1 MLNKT
6 KGIVLHYVK
15 YGDSSIIA
23 YIYTDIFGR
32 QVFMVNGV
40 RSKKSGIRLNHFQ
53 PLSIL
58 ELDVYYKPNRD
69 IQRIKDLRIS
79 RVLHTVHN
87 NIVKSSVALFI
98 AEILYKTL
106 REVEPNEPL
115 FDFIYNSV
123 QVLDLK
129 DDGIENYHLV
139 FLLMLSRYLGIFPV
153 IEDSEIIEFINTEQ
167 QTLFG
172 NDRSISLILSEEE
185 KKALTELYKYSFNN
199 LEKIKMGNSVR
210 SSLLEKFVAYFKLHL
225 EGIGTIKSLA
235 VLKEVFA

>member
-6 KGIVLHYVK
+6 KGIVLHYIK

-32 QVFMVNGV
+32 QAFMVNGV
-40 RSKKSGIRLNHFQ
+40 RSKKSVIRLNQFQ

-79 RVLHTVHN
+79 RMLHTVHN
-87 NIVKSSVALFI
+87 NIVKSSVAIFI

-106 REVEPNEPL
+106 KEVEPNKPL

-129 DDGIENYHLV
+129 DDGIENYHLA

-153 IEDSEIIEFINTEQ
+153 VENSGIIEFDGMEQ
-167 QTLFG
+167 QALLK
-172 NDRSISLILSEEE
+172 NDRGLSLFLSEEE
-185 KKALTELYKYSFNN
+185 KMALTDLHKYSFNN
-199 LEKIKMGNSVR
+199 LEKIKMGNNVR

-235 VLKEVFA
+235 VLKEVFS